1 MLVKLSLPSKR
12 SKSLSHVPPA
22 VNTWPKGI
30 GSWSATHM
38 KKTCETA
45 TLLKGGCRSLPSA
58 TFQAQDTI
66 SQSLTSTSSSV
77 MTITLGRASVKNQ
90 KHVTRL
96 APKTDQEKWLQ
107 KVMLG
112 LCSKL
117 TGWGVL
123 KPHSQLTQAAIHHAR
138 CPKLQSAKG
147 SWHQSSHA
155 KQCNC
160 WLRRIEDHK
169 HRVARQVRP
178 ENWKGRCRSTSDFV
192 PYRPVIK
199 PSEQAE
205 KTHRECT
212 CCLTKAGPQ
221 KGHHRTHGKL
231 RTLNVSKAQ
240 RAKIELFHWNLVDD
254 WPRNRLL

>member
-1 MLVKLSLPSKR
+1 MVSTHLKNISRIVTPVQAQQVAQPCATRSEHMVQRNWQLVCYPHEKDLWNGHASQ
-12 SKSLSHVPPA
+12 
-22 VNTWPKGI
+22 
-30 GSWSATHM
+30 
-38 KKTCETA
+38 
-45 TLLKGGCRSLPSA
+45 GGCRSLPSA

-96 APKTDQEKWLQ
+96 APKTNQEKWLQ

-147 SWHQSSHA
+147 
-155 KQCNC
+155 
-160 WLRRIEDHK
+160 
-169 HRVARQVRP
+169 
-178 ENWKGRCRSTSDFV
+178 
-192 PYRPVIK
+192 
-199 PSEQAE
+199 
-205 KTHRECT
+205 
-212 CCLTKAGPQ
+212 
-221 KGHHRTHGKL
+221 
-231 RTLNVSKAQ
+231 
-240 RAKIELFHWNLVDD
+240 
-254 WPRNRLL
+254 